1 MGAAI
6 LITGLHLG
14 VVKSEPGH
22 GTDLEAI
29 AAKRISIT
37 PLRLDL
43 TDEPTLTR
51 YASLF
56 S

>member
-6 LITGLHLG
+6 LITGLHWRG
-14 VVKSEPGH
+14 KSEPGH